1 MIDGITVLS
10 QEVIIESSIGAVLGW
25 GCGAFILTFVILV
38 LVGGRMEG
46 DPGLVCGLFAIA
58 AIVTGIIAA
67 VVAYHVTLEP
77 TGRYRYECLI
87 DESVSAVELNE
98 RYIIKEKRGEIY
110 VIEDRE
116 AQDGNV

>member
-10 QEVIIESSIGAVLGW
+10 QNVIMESNIGAVLGC
-25 GCGAFILTFVILV
+25 GCGAFILTLV
-38 LVGGRMEG
+38 VLALMCGRMEG
-46 DPGLVCGLFAIA
+46 DPGLVWSLSA
-58 AIVTGIIAA
+58 IAA
-67 VVAYHVTLEP
+67 VVAGIFAAYHVTSEP
-77 TGRYRYECLI
+77 TERYRYECLI

-116 AQDGNV
+116 GEDETD

>member
-10 QEVIIESSIGAVLGW
+10 QNVIMESSIGAVLGC

-38 LVGGRMEG
+38 LMCGRMEG
-46 DPGLVCGLFAIA
+46 DPDLVCGLINIA
-58 AIVTGIIAA
+58 AVVAGILAA
-67 VVAYHVTLEP
+67 VVAYHVTSEP
-77 TGRYRYECLI
+77 TERYRYECLI

-98 RYIIKEKRGEIY
+98 RYVIKEKRGEIY